1 MRDRAFKMGVANG
14 VLFEVVMATSQPGTV
29 LSAFVLR
36 LTNSTF
42 YATLP
47 ATLSSIG
54 FLWPQLL
61 VSNLAEARPHKKPI
75 YVATSVVR
83 AAMLALIALS
93 TCWLAPDGSA
103 GPILL
108 FPLIYF
114 VYASASGAGNLAF
127 MDIVGKTIPATRRG
141 SFLGLRGFYGGILGL
156 GAGAFVSYMLGQQGP
171 AFPINYACLF
181 GVATLFVVIS
191 AAAFAAVPEP
201 AHTASRARLPFGRH
215 LAQGIAL
222 ISRDAGYRRFY
233 LAGLLSTMSTMGQV
247 VFVPYALKELSLPE
261 DIVGVLI
268 VAAAVFAL
276 PANLLWSRISD
287 RQGNR
292 RLYLVASRAYL
303 AVPVAAV
310 ASGLVPPLSLG
321 LAGYDLRAGVFVLAW
336 VLATVGNQ
344 GRGMAGMNYL
354 LELAPEESRPSYIAF
369 MNLLMA
375 PAALVPL
382 LAGALAELIS
392 FPAVFILSL
401 VLGLGAQVLIRG
413 LDEPRDR

>member
-93 TCWLAPDGSA
+93 TCWLAP
-103 GPILL
+103 
-108 FPLIYF
+108 
-114 VYASASGAGNLAF
+114 
-127 MDIVGKTIPATRRG
+127 
-141 SFLGLRGFYGGILGL
+141 
-156 GAGAFVSYMLGQQGP
+156 
-171 AFPINYACLF
+171 
-181 GVATLFVVIS
+181 
-191 AAAFAAVPEP
+191 
-201 AHTASRARLPFGRH
+201 
-215 LAQGIAL
+215 
-222 ISRDAGYRRFY
+222 
-233 LAGLLSTMSTMGQV
+233 
-247 VFVPYALKELSLPE
+247 
-261 DIVGVLI
+261 
-268 VAAAVFAL
+268 
-276 PANLLWSRISD
+276 
-287 RQGNR
+287 
-292 RLYLVASRAYL
+292 
-303 AVPVAAV
+303 
-310 ASGLVPPLSLG
+310 
-321 LAGYDLRAGVFVLAW
+321 
-336 VLATVGNQ
+336 
-344 GRGMAGMNYL
+344 
-354 LELAPEESRPSYIAF
+354 EESRPSYIAF

-413 LDEPRDR
+413 LEEPRDRG